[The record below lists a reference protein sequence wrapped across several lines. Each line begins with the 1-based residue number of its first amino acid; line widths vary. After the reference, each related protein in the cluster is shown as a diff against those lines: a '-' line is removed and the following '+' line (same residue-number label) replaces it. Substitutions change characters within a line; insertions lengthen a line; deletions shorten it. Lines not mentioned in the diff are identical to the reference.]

1 MTTAK
6 LFLHGVPDSPAIWG
20 PLLSALSLA
29 GVPVAIPALPGFTA
43 PLPAG
48 FAATKEAYA
57 DWAVGQAEVLFEAH
71 GPIDIVGHD
80 WGALIAQ
87 RVAMLRPDLIRSWA
101 ISNAVIE
108 PEYRGH
114 RLARIWNTPVLG
126 EIFMALSKADKLA
139 EGLAAQGMPADIA
152 REEAVQWKLKD
163 KRRAILKL
171 YRSAKGLSFAHDW
184 ALDIPKLPVR
194 GALIWGEGDPYVPL
208 SVAQRYAAN
217 TATPLTVIERAG
229 HWAIAERPDAVA
241 AALRAFWDR
250 P

>member
-6 LFLHGVPDSPAIWG
+6 LFLHGVPDSPLIWQ
-20 PLLSALSLA
+20 PLLAVLDLGDA
-29 GVPVAIPALPGFTA
+29 PVAVPALPGFTA

-48 FAATKEAYA
+48 FAATKDAYA
-57 DWAVGQAEVLFEAH
+57 DWAVGQAEALFAVH

-114 RLARIWNTPVLG
+114 RIARIWNRPLIG

-152 REEAVQWKLKD
+152 RAEAVQWKSRD

-184 ALDIPKLPVR
+184 ALDIPKLPAN
-194 GALIWGEGDPYVPL
+194 GALVWGAGDPYVEL
-208 SVAQRYAAN
+208 AVAQRYAAN
-217 TATPLTVIERAG
+217 TGTPLTVIEGAG
-229 HWAIAERPDAVA
+229 HWAIAERPQQVA
-241 AALRAFWDR
+241 AALRAFWNSL
-250 P
+250 